1 MLPRL
6 LLAVW
11 LSLLLLPRPLAGE
24 AYDRMSQRDAA
35 TQREILGI
43 EIRSSGNRCSKVLW
57 SMYLGEFRNRDA
69 YSAQC
74 NDGFD
79 YLVTMQYR
87 GSLFGGVRLCQT
99 SRYQLGIDCWRPI
112 RRSRN

>member
-1 MLPRL
+1 MLLRL
-6 LLAVW
+6 FLAAWV
-11 LSLLLLPRPLAGE
+11 SFAYLPGAGAGE
-24 AYDRMSQRDAA
+24 AYARMSQRDAA

-99 SRYQLGIDCWRPI
+99 SRYQLGINCWRPI
-112 RRSRN
+112 RPSRN